1 MKRELAAGLLLLMLL
16 LGAALNIRHVDALTE
31 ELLVS
36 LDRSEHA
43 AERGDFNAA
52 LTAYQNALTLWQ
64 QSETYAGVF
73 LRHSDTD
80 TASDAFYQLEAAL
93 RQEDEQSFP
102 AVYAQLRHRLQVID
116 RMERLSLGAVF

>member
-36 LDRSEHA
+36 LDRSENA

-64 QSETYAGVF
+64 QSERR
-73 LRHSDTD
+73 RHCTN
-80 TASDAFYQLEAAL
+80 
-93 RQEDEQSFP
+93 R
-102 AVYAQLRHRLQVID
+102 I
-116 RMERLSLGAVF
+116 